1 MESLRPNIQEVAA
14 SLSAYLRD
22 LQSWGLDSIPLR
34 SNAELLRT
42 LREEMGECSRCSL
55 HRDRK
60 HLVFGQGNPDAR
72 LMFVGEAPGR
82 DEDLQGEPFVGRA
95 GKLLTKIIQSIS
107 LQREDVYIANVIK
120 CRPPKN
126 RNPLPEEIRT
136 CHPFLWKQIGIIKP
150 RIICT
155 LGTFASQTL
164 LETTDKISALRGRFF
179 QIGNT
184 KLLPTFHPAFLLRNQ
199 ERKRDVWEDMKLIR
213 KEYNEP

>member
-1 MESLRPNIQEVAA
+1 MESLRPNIQEIAA

-22 LQSWGLDSIPLR
+22 LQSWGLDAIPLR

-42 LREEMGECSRCSL
+42 LREEMGECSRCPL
-55 HRDRK
+55 HRGRK

-82 DEDLQGEPFVGRA
+82 DEDLEGEPFVGRA

-120 CRPPKN
+120 CRPPMN

-136 CHPFLWKQIGIIKP
+136 CQPFLWKQIEIIRP

-155 LGTFASQTL
+155 LGTFAAQTL
-164 LETTDKISALRGRFF
+164 LNTTDKISALRGRFYE
-179 QIGNT
+179 IGNS
-184 KLLPTFHPAFLLRNQ
+184 KLMPTFHPAFLLRNP
-199 ERKRDVWEDMKLIR
+199 ERKRDVWEDMKRIR
-213 KEYNEP
+213 KEYNKP